1 MAVSGIYVTRGACLR
16 YSPGMALIGYG
27 RVSKRDQDP
36 TAQRDLLTAAGCD
49 ELFIDKASGKLA
61 SRPQL
66 DAAMRHLRAGDVLVI
81 TRLDRLGR
89 SVKHLAALAVELQ
102 ERKIGLRVLQQGID
116 TTTAV
121 GRLFFHILAAI
132 AEFERELII
141 ERTVDGLD
149 ATRARGR
156 KGGRKPTLTEAAV
169 HQAQA
174 MYLDFRTWLVVGG
187 RHGMGGSP
195 DAGRFLPALEEVAP
209 QLCVGHEVEV
219 VRPDGALQ
227 RGEDG
232 CCVVVGALDE
242 EGLAVAP
249 EADGARAGPRPQMP
263 SGCLEARSGLEAE
276 APRIGNRSE
285 HQVTGQLHRRLERWG
300 LIGGEV
306 GAGELGRAAFVGDAW
321 ADHVLDSQAPDVN
334 QPAADTHPAVA
345 LLARDQHA
353 HQALG
358 AGIGDIDVGPLGV
371 AVDGAPLAPPR
382 THPAPDELAFS
393 SVCLVGCGDGPDQG
407 SDRCRRHAKGTGN
420 LLWGMA
426 ACAQHAHASRQL
438 LAVHAGVILPT
449 GVPDHLRRA
458 PGTRGCDTG
467 SGWVLVG

>member
-27 RVSKRDQDP
+27 RVSKRDQNP

-174 MYLDFRTWLVVGG
+174 MYDSGQYTVEQIAAAFKTSRPTIYRALDPDTVGKKPT
-187 RHGMGGSP
+187 SP
-195 DAGRFLPALEEVAP
+195 AKTRRAVASM
-209 QLCVGHEVEV
+209 VDSGA
-219 VRPDGALQ
+219 RPD
-227 RGEDG
+227 DG
-232 CCVVVGALDE
+232 L
-242 EGLAVAP
+242 
-249 EADGARAGPRPQMP
+249 
-263 SGCLEARSGLEAE
+263 
-276 APRIGNRSE
+276 
-285 HQVTGQLHRRLERWG
+285 
-300 LIGGEV
+300 
-306 GAGELGRAAFVGDAW
+306 
-321 ADHVLDSQAPDVN
+321 
-334 QPAADTHPAVA
+334 
-345 LLARDQHA
+345 
-353 HQALG
+353 
-358 AGIGDIDVGPLGV
+358 
-371 AVDGAPLAPPR
+371 
-382 THPAPDELAFS
+382 
-393 SVCLVGCGDGPDQG
+393 
-407 SDRCRRHAKGTGN
+407 
-420 LLWGMA
+420 
-426 ACAQHAHASRQL
+426 
-438 LAVHAGVILPT
+438 
-449 GVPDHLRRA
+449 
-458 PGTRGCDTG
+458 
-467 SGWVLVG
+467 

>member
-195 DAGRFLPALEEVAP
+195 DAGRFLPALEEEHRSYAWATKWKLSGP
-209 QLCVGHEVEV
+209 TERSSV
-219 VRPDGALQ
+219 VRMAAALSWGPWTKQ
-227 RGEDG
+227 GSPRRPKPM
-232 CCVVVGALDE
+232 AL
-242 EGLAVAP
+242 GPVH
-249 EADGARAGPRPQMP
+249 GPR
-263 SGCLEARSGLEAE
+263 C
-276 APRIGNRSE
+276 
-285 HQVTGQLHRRLERWG
+285 
-300 LIGGEV
+300 
-306 GAGELGRAAFVGDAW
+306 
-321 ADHVLDSQAPDVN
+321 
-334 QPAADTHPAVA
+334 PAVA
-345 LLARDQHA
+345 WKP
-353 HQALG
+353 G
-358 AGIGDIDVGPLGV
+358 AGSK
-371 AVDGAPLAPPR
+371 PR
-382 THPAPDELAFS
+382 
-393 SVCLVGCGDGPDQG
+393 
-407 SDRCRRHAKGTGN
+407 
-420 LLWGMA
+420 
-426 ACAQHAHASRQL
+426 
-438 LAVHAGVILPT
+438 
-449 GVPDHLRRA
+449 LRA
-458 PGTRGCDTG
+458 
-467 SGWVLVG
+467 